1 MNTSNFY
8 NSESRCRIAE
18 LISDADY
25 AAAADDDDELVFELG
40 NYLYKDKYV
49 YYRL

>member
-25 AAAADDDDELVFELG
+25 AADDDDELVFELG
-40 NYLYKDKYV
+40 KYLYKDKYV